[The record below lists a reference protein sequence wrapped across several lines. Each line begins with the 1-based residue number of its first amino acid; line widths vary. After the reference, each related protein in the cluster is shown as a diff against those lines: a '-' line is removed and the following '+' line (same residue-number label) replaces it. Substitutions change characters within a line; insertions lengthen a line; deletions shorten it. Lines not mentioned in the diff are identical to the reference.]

1 MSKFYFRYGAMGC
14 GKTAVLLQVIFNY
27 EQKGMKA
34 LLLKPKIDTKGNNK
48 VKSRIGLSRKVDY
61 LISEN
66 DNLNDLKLD
75 NISAIIVDEAQF
87 LTPKQVEKLY
97 EITKFKDIPVICY
110 GLRCDFRMQP
120 FIGTSRL
127 LELADKIEEIK
138 TICKCGKKATQ
149 NLRLKN
155 NEPIFDGEQLL
166 IDESTEEYTY
176 LSVCGKCY
184 LELKKAKESNGRKNN
199 N

>member
-27 EQKGMKA
+27 EQKGMNA
-34 LLLKPKIDTKGNNK
+34 ILLKPKIDTKGNNK

-66 DNLNDLKLD
+66 DNLNELKLD

-87 LTPKQVEKLY
+87 LTPKQVEELY
-97 EITKFKDIPVICY
+97 EITKFKDISVICY

-166 IDESTEEYTY
+166 IDESTEDYTY
-176 LSVCGKCY
+176 ESVCGKCY

>member
-1 MSKFYFRYGAMGC
+1 MSKFYFRYGAMRC

-27 EQKGMKA
+27 EQKGMNA

-87 LTPKQVEKLY
+87 LTPKQVEELY

-166 IDESTEEYTY
+166 IDESTEDYTY
-176 LSVCGKCY
+176 ESVCGKCY

>member
-1 MSKFYFRYGAMGC
+1 MSKFYFRYGAIGC

-34 LLLKPKIDTKGNNK
+34 LLLKPKTDTKGNNK

-87 LTPKQVEKLY
+87 LTPKQVEELY

-155 NEPIFDGEQLL
+155 NEPIFEGNQLL
-166 IDESTEEYTY
+166 IDESTEDYTY
-176 LSVCGKCY
+176 ESVCGKCY

>member
-1 MSKFYFRYGAMGC
+1 M
-14 GKTAVLLQVIFNY
+14 N
-27 EQKGMKA
+27 A

-155 NEPIFDGEQLL
+155 NEAIFDGEQLL
-166 IDESTEEYTY
+166 IDESTEDYTY
-176 LSVCGKCY
+176 ESVCGKCY
-184 LELKKAKESNGRKNN
+184 LELKKAKEFNGRKNN

>member
-1 MSKFYFRYGAMGC
+1 MSKFSFRYGAMGC

-87 LTPKQVEKLY
+87 LTPKQVEELY

-166 IDESTEEYTY
+166 IDESTEDYTY
-176 LSVCGKCY
+176 ESVCGKCY

>member
-1 MSKFYFRYGAMGC
+1 MSKFSFRYGAMGC

-27 EQKGMKA
+27 EQKGMNA

-87 LTPKQVEKLY
+87 LTPKQVEELY

-166 IDESTEEYTY
+166 IDESTEDYTY
-176 LSVCGKCY
+176 ESVCGKCY

>member
-34 LLLKPKIDTKGNNK
+34 LLLKPKTDTKGNNK

-87 LTPKQVEKLY
+87 LTPKQIEELY

-155 NEPIFDGEQLL
+155 NKPIFEGNQLL
-166 IDESTEEYTY
+166 IDESTEDYTY
-176 LSVCGKCY
+176 ESVCGKCY

>member
-27 EQKGMKA
+27 EQKGMQA
-34 LLLKPKIDTKGNNK
+34 LLLKPKTDTKGDNK

-66 DNLNDLKLD
+66 DNLNELKLD

-87 LTPKQVEKLY
+87 LTPKQVEELY

-166 IDESTEEYTY
+166 IDESTEDYTY
-176 LSVCGKCY
+176 ESVCGKCY

>member
-27 EQKGMKA
+27 EQKGMNA
-34 LLLKPKIDTKGNNK
+34 LLLKPQIDTKGNNK

-87 LTPKQVEKLY
+87 LTPKQVEELY

-166 IDESTEEYTY
+166 IDESTEDYTY
-176 LSVCGKCY
+176 ESVCGKCY

>member
-1 MSKFYFRYGAMGC
+1 
-14 GKTAVLLQVIFNY
+14 
-27 EQKGMKA
+27 
-34 LLLKPKIDTKGNNK
+34 
-48 VKSRIGLSRKVDY
+48 
-61 LISEN
+61 
-66 DNLNDLKLD
+66 
-75 NISAIIVDEAQF
+75 
-87 LTPKQVEKLY
+87 
-97 EITKFKDIPVICY
+97 
-110 GLRCDFRMQP
+110 MQP

-166 IDESTEEYTY
+166 IDESTEDYTY
-176 LSVCGKCY
+176 ESLCGKCY

>member
-27 EQKGMKA
+27 EQKGMQA
-34 LLLKPKIDTKGNNK
+34 LLLKPKTDTKGNNK

-66 DNLNDLKLD
+66 DNLNELKLD

-87 LTPKQVEKLY
+87 LTPKQVEELY

-155 NEPIFDGEQLL
+155 NEPIFEGNQLL
-166 IDESTEEYTY
+166 IDESTEDYTY
-176 LSVCGKCY
+176 ESVCGKCY
-184 LELKKAKESNGRKNN
+184 LELKKAKESDGRKNN

>member
-27 EQKGMKA
+27 EQKGMNA

-155 NEPIFDGEQLL
+155 NEAIFDGEQLL
-166 IDESTEEYTY
+166 IDESTEDYTY
-176 LSVCGKCY
+176 ESVCGKCY
-184 LELKKAKESNGRKNN
+184 LELKKAKEFNGRKNN

>member
-1 MSKFYFRYGAMGC
+1 MSKFSFRYGAMGC

-27 EQKGMKA
+27 EQKGMNA

-166 IDESTEEYTY
+166 IDESTEDYTY
-176 LSVCGKCY
+176 ESVCGKCY

>member
-27 EQKGMKA
+27 EQKGMNA

-87 LTPKQVEKLY
+87 LTPKQVEELY

-166 IDESTEEYTY
+166 IDESTEDYTY
-176 LSVCGKCY
+176 ESVCGKCY